1 GQYLQLWHT
10 ISRTTLSAEPDR
22 LSWKWNSRGAYSAK
36 SAYIATFNGSTG
48 CDAWKLTWKNWAPP
62 CVRFF
67 HWLANLDRCWTTD
80 RLARRGLQ
88 HLVRCP
94 LCDQD
99 LETMHHLIL
108 ACPFAPQIWYEVL
121 HWLRLSCAPPD
132 FSQRLVAH

>member
-1 GQYLQLWHT
+1 
-10 ISRTTLSAEPDR
+10 
-22 LSWKWNSRGAYSAK
+22 
-36 SAYIATFNGSTG
+36 
-48 CDAWKLTWKNWAPP
+48 
-62 CVRFF
+62 
-67 HWLANLDRCWTTD
+67 DRCWTTD

-132 FSQRLVAH
+132 FSQRLVAHGAAAHSQTHAQGPRLRDPPRPMDD